1 MSFKQDLHMHSWFSD
16 GIMSPAQLVDKYAR
30 DEYDVI
36 AITDHEVVDGIMEA
50 ELLGKDKNLRVI
62 SGIEFVTMFDDLEL
76 HILGYYFDRNNK
88 ELKVKLR
95 ELAKNRSER
104 NEKILDAFNEMGI
117 DIDEDDLITV
127 PGQRYVGKPHFAR
140 ALVAKGYITEEK
152 EAYEEGK
159 FLESPQ
165 VKAIDNKRISTQE
178 AIDLIK
184 GAGGIAVLAHPRKIK
199 GIGEPGSDEFKS
211 NFEKLAR
218 NLKKMGVKGIECIY
232 PTHTEEDRWF
242 FVNVAG
248 KLHMHVTEGSDFHGK
263 E

>member
-16 GIMSPAQLVDKYAR
+16 GTMSPAQLVDKYSK

-62 SGIEFVTMFDDLEL
+62 SGIEFVTMMDGIEL
-76 HILGYYFDRNNK
+76 HILGYYFDRTNK
-88 ELKVKLR
+88 ELKAKLR
-95 ELAKNRSER
+95 ELAKIRSER
-104 NEKILDAFNEMGI
+104 NEKILKALNDMGF

-140 ALVAKGYITEEK
+140 ALVAKGYISEEA
-152 EAYEEGK
+152 EAYKEGQ
-159 FLESPQ
+159 FLGSEQ
-165 VKAIDNKRISTQE
+165 IKNINHKRLTTQE

-199 GIGEPGSDEFKS
+199 GLGEPGSDEFKKS
-211 NFEKLAR
+211 FESLAR
-218 NLKKMGVKGIECIY
+218 TLKKMGVKGIECIY
-232 PTHTEEDRWF
+232 PNHTPEDEWF

-248 KLHMHVTEGSDFHGK
+248 KLHMHVTEGSDFHGDK
-263 E
+263 